1 MEFSIARILI
11 IAPFMFIK
19 TKVFASVQEPN
30 LSLEKQIDS
39 FFADFIVQP
48 LASLMFWEIPFVG
61 FPLIVAWLL
70 FGALY
75 FTVRMRFVNVRLFK
89 HAINL
94 VRGKYETKN
103 QVGEVSHFQ
112 ALTTALSATVGL
124 GNIAG
129 VAIAIGTGGPGAT
142 FWMILVGFLGM
153 SSKFTE
159 CTLGQMYRKVRKDG
173 TIMGG
178 AMHYLSEGLK
188 EKNLAGLGGFL
199 AGLFCILCIG
209 GSFGGGN
216 AFQVVQS
223 LDLIKT
229 VIPTLA
235 EYSWVYGLIMSTLV
249 GVVIIGGIKSISRVA
264 SIIVPFMCGV
274 YLIACIFILVS
285 KFSLIPAAFALIFE
299 QAFSPDAA
307 FGGFLGVL
315 IIGVKRAVFSN
326 EAGIGSAAIAHSA
339 AKVSNPVE
347 EGSVALLEPFIDTI
361 VVCTMTALVI
371 IITGSYI
378 DPSNAE
384 FIANNQGG
392 ALTSAAM
399 GSVIPWFPYILSI
412 AVFLF
417 AFSTMISW
425 SYYGERC
432 WVYLF
437 GDKSSLIYKILFL
450 IFCFLGSI
458 ITATNILDFSDLM
471 ILGMAFPNILGL
483 FILSGKVSELLR
495 NYEKKI

>member
-1 MEFSIARILI
+1 
-11 IAPFMFIK
+11 MFIN
-19 TKVFASVQEPN
+19 TKILASVEEPR

-229 VIPTLA
+229 VIPPLA
-235 EYSWVYGLIMSTLV
+235 QYSWVYGLIMST
-249 GVVIIGGIKSISRVA
+249 
-264 SIIVPFMCGV
+264 
-274 YLIACIFILVS
+274 
-285 KFSLIPAAFALIFE
+285 
-299 QAFSPDAA
+299 
-307 FGGFLGVL
+307 
-315 IIGVKRAVFSN
+315 
-326 EAGIGSAAIAHSA
+326 
-339 AKVSNPVE
+339 
-347 EGSVALLEPFIDTI
+347 
-361 VVCTMTALVI
+361 
-371 IITGSYI
+371 
-378 DPSNAE
+378 
-384 FIANNQGG
+384 
-392 ALTSAAM
+392 
-399 GSVIPWFPYILSI
+399 
-412 AVFLF
+412 
-417 AFSTMISW
+417 
-425 SYYGERC
+425 
-432 WVYLF
+432 
-437 GDKSSLIYKILFL
+437 
-450 IFCFLGSI
+450 
-458 ITATNILDFSDLM
+458 
-471 ILGMAFPNILGL
+471 
-483 FILSGKVSELLR
+483 
-495 NYEKKI
+495 